1 MESPTNTFC
10 IEHCH
15 TRADWIGACTPS
27 QRWAHQQTAL
37 LRLDL
42 EFWGIEYVY
51 QNKSTY
57 QTSKQFLLRRKV
69 SSGWR
74 GDQRRN
80 RRRRTML
87 TLGIAPLWPALH
99 TKVTFVGIPVS
110 LLDNSDRGVT
120 CNDGCGG
127 DLLIRTVVPCLHG
140 HRTVVGPP
148 LQDQLLHPRIFFLG
162 IELEC
167 ITKVLGRETL
177 VVSSLSSPS
186 QSCSEDSSS
195 KRPKS
200 QPCMFD

>member
-1 MESPTNTFC
+1 MFIKTKARTKHQSNSYYAGKCLLGGGVTKEETEGGEPCSLLALP
-10 IEHCH
+10 
-15 TRADWIGACTPS
+15 PS
-27 QRWAHQQTAL
+27 
-37 LRLDL
+37 DL
-42 EFWGIEYVY
+42 H
-51 QNKSTY
+51 S
-57 QTSKQFLLRRKV
+57 
-69 SSGWR
+69 
-74 GDQRRN
+74 
-80 RRRRTML
+80 
-87 TLGIAPLWPALH
+87 
-99 TKVTFVGIPVS
+99 KVTFVGIPVS